1 MLTNRE
7 YPRQPFPAVGAVIK
21 DNDRILLVKR
31 RNEPSQG
38 KWSIPG
44 GVVELGET
52 IRAAVKREM
61 EEEVSLQ
68 IEPEDIV
75 DVIDNIVYDENGK
88 VRYHYIITDFM
99 ARLTGG
105 ELKTNFE
112 STRARWFKSYELID
126 LDMTNTTRRLLKK
139 IRFF

>member
-1 MLTNRE
+1 
-7 YPRQPFPAVGAVIK
+7 VGAVIK

-31 RNEPSQG
+31 RYEPSQG

-68 IEPEDIV
+68 IELEDIV

-88 VRYHYIITDFM
+88 IRYHYIITDFM
-99 ARLTGG
+99 ARPTGG
-105 ELKTNFE
+105 ELRTNFE
-112 STRARWFKSYELID
+112 ATEARWFKSNELID
-126 LDMTNTTRRLLKK
+126 LDMTNTTRSLLKK